1 MIATIKA
8 PLRRLIYFFKFARKN
23 DCMTKPYPFYFLLLL
38 TLCSCNNDAT
48 FHKAEDAQ
56 DAGREFI
63 RASLD
68 GNYDKAKFFLLKDE
82 DNLMLL
88 DRWKE
93 MYGKL
98 APDTVRAFKDADIR
112 PIKIEA
118 INDSTTQYTYSNSFT
133 KDTTALKIVR
143 VNNEWLVD
151 LKTLI
156 GNPDWK

>member
-1 MIATIKA
+1 MIK
-8 PLRRLIYFFKFARKN
+8 RL
-23 DCMTKPYPFYFLLLL
+23 FYFLLLAL
-38 TLCSCNNDAT
+38 TCACNDQSKYT
-48 FHKAEDAQ
+48 KAEDAQ

-68 GNYDKAKFFLLKDE
+68 GNYDKAKFFLLKNE

-93 MYGKL
+93 MYGKY
-98 APDTVRAFKDADIR
+98 PQETVRSFKEANIR
-112 PIKIEA
+112 PISIQPV
-118 INDSTTQYTYSNSFT
+118 NDSTTLYTYSNSFT
-133 KDTTALKIVR
+133 KDTTTLTIVR

-156 GNPDWK
+156 GN

>member
-1 MIATIKA
+1 
-8 PLRRLIYFFKFARKN
+8 
-23 DCMTKPYPFYFLLLL
+23 MTKRPVFYFVLLM
-38 TLCSCNNDAT
+38 LCACNNEAT
-48 FHKAEDAQ
+48 FKKAEDAQ

-68 GNYDKAKFFLLKDE
+68 GNYDKAKFYLLKNE

-93 MYGKL
+93 MYRHY

-118 INDSTTQYTYSNSFT
+118 INDSTTLYTYSNSFT
-133 KDTTALKIVR
+133 KDTTTLNIVR
-143 VNNEWLVD
+143 VNGEWLVD
-151 LKTLI
+151 LKTFI
-156 GNPDWK
+156 GN